1 MKINYQ
7 DIFEQAHCLFARDT
21 HLAMLLDV
29 NARIL
34 HSNNSF
40 VSLENSYGQSV
51 YTLFPFLEHLLSVDI
66 QEVSINFI
74 EAELYD
80 KLMQFRCIIRF
91 FEQYGEQFYFVI
103 MQDVS
108 WYHNELQKI
117 QQERNEFYL
126 EREKILKKE
135 Q

>member
-1 MKINYQ
+1 MRANYQ
-7 DIFEQAHCLFARDT
+7 EIFEQAHALFARDT

-29 NARIL
+29 KATL
-34 HSNNSF
+34 LYSNNSF
-40 VSLENSYGQSV
+40 VDLQNEYGQCIFSI
-51 YTLFPFLEHLLSVDI
+51 FPFLEHLLSTDI

-74 EAELYD
+74 ETELYN
-80 KLMQFRCIIRF
+80 KIMQFRCIIRF

-108 WYHNELQKI
+108 WYHHELQKI
-117 QQERNEFYL
+117 QQERNEFYI
-126 EREKILKKE
+126 EREKILREK

>member
-7 DIFEQAHCLFARDT
+7 DIFEQAYRLFARDT
-21 HLAMLLDV
+21 HLAMLLDI
-29 NARIL
+29 NAQIL

-40 VSLENSYGQSV
+40 LDLEDSYGQSA
-51 YTLFPFLEHLLSVDI
+51 YTLFPFLEHLLSRDI

-74 EAELYD
+74 ETKLYD
-80 KLMQFRCIIRF
+80 KLMQFRCIIRS
-91 FEQYGEQFYFVI
+91 FEQYGEYFYFVI

-108 WYHNELQKI
+108 WYHQELQRI

-126 EREKILKKE
+126 EREKTLKKK
-135 Q
+135 